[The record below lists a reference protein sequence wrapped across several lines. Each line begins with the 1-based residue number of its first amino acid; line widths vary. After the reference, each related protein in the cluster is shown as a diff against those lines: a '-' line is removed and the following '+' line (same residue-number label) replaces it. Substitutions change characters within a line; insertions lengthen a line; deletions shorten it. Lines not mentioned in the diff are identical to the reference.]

1 MKNDSSKM
9 KLQWPTLMLNWGT
22 WEFPLW
28 LRSMSFSVRGFK
40 LPFGLVLLSFL
51 GMLSWSLFYNLEGV
65 DMNVWDES
73 LFAMRAYQLYE
84 NGTFLQNFNQFEG
97 LYDHPSTKLPFVTLL
112 QAASFHLFGPS
123 VWALRLPIGLLAI
136 ICILVMIRIL
146 FRLGIGSKWGLLMG
160 LLMVSSPTFLGEH
173 MLRTGDHDSPLA
185 FFLILSGLY
194 FYEYTNTERRTSIW
208 GLCFWFLAALLTK
221 NILAGVVVPAWVL
234 FALISGKIPT
244 LLKDQRLYAA
254 ALGVLGVYAAVLAGF
269 EMAYPGFF
277 DRMWNYEL
285 MGRYTE
291 VIEGHTG
298 PWYYYIDLLFK
309 DDTLFMWLAIMA
321 AFCAVLGYGIR
332 MGWSSLKFQKWG
344 VGGRVFIFVFLVGA
358 VYLAVVSQSQTK
370 LPWYHAPLFP
380 MMAVLAVL
388 GLRAILGFMGVWDN
402 GVLGIVGLG
411 LLGLWFVTGVKVH
424 SRTTLFGTK
433 GYLSMF
439 SELNQ
444 SDLLLP
450 HTYIVED
457 DFGSDTYFYVKSFAE
472 NAKNK
477 KVNSQDNV
485 DLGDKQ
491 FHFTR
496 DIDSLKVGSAVMI
509 KKPWILQRID
519 AQFETENILKLEDVQ
534 YRKIIAKK
542 RAERFP
548 LRSQ

>member
-1 MKNDSSKM
+1 MKNDSSKI
-9 KLQWPTLMLNWGT
+9 KLQRLTLMLKWGT

-321 AFCAVLGYGIR
+321 AFGAVLGYGKR